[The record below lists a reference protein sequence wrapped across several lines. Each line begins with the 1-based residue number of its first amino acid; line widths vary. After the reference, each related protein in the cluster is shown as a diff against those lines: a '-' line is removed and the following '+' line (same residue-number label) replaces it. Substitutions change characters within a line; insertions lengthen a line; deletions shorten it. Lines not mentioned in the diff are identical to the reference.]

1 MQYQW
6 KSKEKPE
13 PNLVSSLTESL
24 NVPHFLA
31 YILAQR
37 GISDFQSAEQFF
49 RPKLEDLHDPFLM
62 KDMDKAVSRIE
73 KALQEDEKLMVYGD
87 YDVDGTTSVAV
98 VYSFLTGFSNKVEY
112 YIPDRYKE
120 GYGISKMGI
129 DHAIE
134 QGITLI
140 IALDC
145 GVRSVELVAYA
156 KENGVDF
163 IICDHHLP
171 GDKLPV
177 AVAVLDPKRRDC
189 EYPFKELSGCG
200 IGFKLLHAFNTKN
213 NLSVDTLYKYLDLVV
228 TSIASDIV
236 EMSGEN
242 RILAYYG
249 LQKINTN
256 PSIGLQAL
264 LQTYRLKEKYDI
276 SDIVFGIGPKIN
288 AAGRIADANA
298 AVKLLVE
305 TDFHEAVSFAKV
317 LIERNTERQGL
328 DSDITA
334 EALDMLK
341 NDAEFKNKKS
351 TVIVGKEWHKGVI
364 GIVASRLIENY
375 YKPTIVL
382 TENDGIMSGSARS
395 IKEFNIYDAI
405 EQCSDLLT
413 QFGGHMYAAGLS
425 MKSENYPL
433 FKARFEDIVS
443 RSLPENSEIPIIE
456 YDAEIEINEIDSK
469 MLRLLNQMEPF
480 GPGNMKPIFR
490 SNNMIDSGF
499 AKVLKDKHL
508 KIGTKGNARRID
520 GIGFGL
526 AHAYDAVK
534 QGKPFDA
541 CYTIEEN
548 DFNGQKNIQ
557 LNLKDIQ

>member
-6 KSKEKPE
+6 KSKEKPA
-13 PNLVSSLTESL
+13 PNVVASLTESL
-24 NVPHFLA
+24 NIPHFLA

-37 GISDFQSAEQFF
+37 GISDYQSAELFF

-73 KALQEDEKLMVYGD
+73 KALLEDEKLMVYGD

-129 DHAIE
+129 DYAIE

-145 GVRSVELVAYA
+145 GVRSVDLVAYA

-171 GDKLPV
+171 GDILPV

-189 EYPFKELSGCG
+189 PYPFKELSGCG

-213 NLSVDTLYKYLDLVV
+213 NRTVDSLYKYLDLVV

-249 LQKINTN
+249 LQKINTD

-341 NDAEFKNKKS
+341 NDPDFKNQKS

-395 IKEFNIYDAI
+395 IKEFNIYEAI

-425 MKSENYPL
+425 MKSENFHL
-433 FKARFEDIVS
+433 FKTRFEDIVS

-456 YDAEIEINEIDSK
+456 YDTEIEINEIDSK

-490 SNNMIDSGF
+490 SNNMIDNGF
-499 AKVLKDKHL
+499 AKVLKEKHL
-508 KIGTKGNARRID
+508 KIGAKGKSRRID

>member
-6 KSKEKPE
+6 KSKEKPA
-13 PNLVSSLTESL
+13 PNVVASLTESL
-24 NVPHFLA
+24 NIPHFLA

-37 GISDFQSAEQFF
+37 GISDYQSAEFFF

-73 KALQEDEKLMVYGD
+73 KALLEDEKLMVYGD

-129 DHAIE
+129 DYAIE

-145 GVRSVELVAYA
+145 GVRSVDLVAYA

-171 GDKLPV
+171 GDILPV

-189 EYPFKELSGCG
+189 PYPFKELSGCG

-213 NLSVDTLYKYLDLVV
+213 NRTVDSLYKYLDLVV

-249 LQKINTN
+249 LQKINTD

-341 NDAEFKNKKS
+341 NDPDFKNQKS

-395 IKEFNIYDAI
+395 IKEFNIYEAI

-425 MKSENYPL
+425 MKSENFHL
-433 FKARFEDIVS
+433 FKTRFEDIVS

-456 YDAEIEINEIDSK
+456 YDTEIEINEIDSK

-490 SNNMIDSGF
+490 SNNMIDNGF
-499 AKVLKDKHL
+499 AKVLKEKHL
-508 KIGTKGNARRID
+508 KIGAKGKSRRID